1 MSHAALAR
9 IDEAARRAHGPAS
22 PGYWLLLGAS
32 ASVAAAG
39 GWAASLLLRSGLHLT
54 GLGRP
59 VGWGLLIVDF
69 VFWIGIAH
77 AGTLISAVLH
87 LFRARFRTPIHRVAE
102 LMTVFAVMT
111 AGLFPVLHLGRP
123 WLAYWLLPY
132 PGQRGLWVNFRSPLV
147 WDVFAV
153 STYLVV
159 STIFLLVGVAPDA
172 AALRARATGW
182 RRPLY
187 AALSFGWSGT
197 AAQWRH
203 HARAY
208 VLFCAFVTPLVVSV
222 HSVVSWDFAVSLLPG
237 WHSTLFPPFFVAGA
251 ILSGLAMALAILVP
265 LRTALRVE
273 DLVTLR
279 HLDLLAQLLVAAA
292 AAVAYCT
299 TAELAAAL
307 HGAAASAERA
317 TALHRLVGAGAPL
330 FAVVVAGSVLAPAA
344 LLAPRLRRSPRV
356 LLLVS
361 LAVCV
366 AMWVERLSIV
376 ALPLGHDRLPF
387 LWRAYVPAW
396 TEWTITAGALGW
408 FLTLFLVALR
418 VLPPFAVV
426 ELKEQAAREAG
437 APPAPAAALEARP

>member
-1 MSHAALAR
+1 
-9 IDEAARRAHGPAS
+9 
-22 PGYWLLLGAS
+22 
-32 ASVAAAG
+32 
-39 GWAASLLLRSGLHLT
+39 
-54 GLGRP
+54 
-59 VGWGLLIVDF
+59 
-69 VFWIGIAH
+69 
-77 AGTLISAVLH
+77 
-87 LFRARFRTPIHRVAE
+87 
-102 LMTVFAVMT
+102 
-111 AGLFPVLHLGRP
+111 
-123 WLAYWLLPY
+123 
-132 PGQRGLWVNFRSPLV
+132 V

-153 STYLVV
+153 TTYLVV

-182 RRPLY
+182 RRPVY
-187 AALSFGWSGT
+187 AALSLGWRGT
-197 AAQWRH
+197 ETQWRH

-208 VLFCAFVTPLVVSV
+208 VLFCALVTPLVVSV

-265 LRTALRVE
+265 LRAALHVE
-273 DLVTLR
+273 DLVTTR

-292 AAVAYCT
+292 AVVAWCT
-299 TAELAAAL
+299 VSELAAAL
-307 HGAAASAERA
+307 HAPAASAERA
-317 TALHRLVGAGAPL
+317 TAVYRLVGGGAPL
-330 FAVVVAGSVLAPAA
+330 MGVVLAGSVLAPAA

-376 ALPLGHDRLPF
+376 ALPLSHDRLPF
-387 LWRAYVPAW
+387 LWRAYLPAW
-396 TEWTITAGALGW
+396 TEWAITAGALGW

-426 ELKEQAAREAG
+426 ELKEQAAHEAAG
-437 APPAPAAALEARP
+437 DGRGPAEVSP